1 MGLDAVGLLIEI
13 EDEFCFEFDK
23 NIWHH
28 ADTFGDVV
36 DEVRRQ
42 LAQKMVKKQ
51 DGNGQTVLMELQTVL
66 QELFPEQKSFSKEDK
81 IARIIPYWKQSKYL
95 TQLRQRFPELQW
107 KKPRWM
113 GFILLSALWLLIGVI
128 LFIPLCGILWIAGH
142 FFQNQTI
149 LTLLPIIVYTLL
161 WNVGILI
168 LTMLIESFLSPI
180 NTVGECATQIAE
192 KRKQLHEW
200 QQADENEIEEKLRK
214 IFAKVLFVK
223 PETIRRESTLDKDL
237 NIG

>member
-1 MGLDAVGLLIEI
+1 MGLDAVELLIEI
-13 EDEFCFEFDK
+13 EDEFCFEFDE
-23 NIWHH
+23 NFWHH

-42 LAQKMVKKQ
+42 LAQKTVKEP
-51 DGNGQTVLMELQTVL
+51 DENEQTVLMELQTVL

-95 TQLRQRFPELQW
+95 GRLRQQFPELQW
-107 KKPRWM
+107 KQPRWI
-113 GFILLSALWLLIGVI
+113 GFTLTVLVWTLIGSIPLYLLYLLLLIAGLVLREQIILGLSHIVGFALLGCIAGVI
-128 LFIPLCGILWIAGH
+128 LTVVTAG
-142 FFQNQTI
+142 
-149 LTLLPIIVYTLL
+149 
-161 WNVGILI
+161 
-168 LTMLIESFLSPI
+168 FLSPI

-223 PETIRRESTLDKDL
+223 PETIRRESTLSKDL